1 MGFKSPIDY
10 NSVHHQIYMAGVE
23 VNSSRNDGYTAWE
36 IKKNIYR
43 IKFLVDAI
51 LEKSGKFVDEDE
63 WLQEQEAQKL
73 VFILER

>member
-23 VNSSRNDGYTAWE
+23 VNSPRNDGYTAWE